1 MIYSSKQNSLIKTI
15 ASLKDKKGR
24 RDNGLYIAQ
33 GVKMVSEAI
42 KFNQEIE
49 YIVMAESFDA
59 SRLDCN
65 AKIIMVTDQVF
76 EYLTDEITPQGVF
89 AVIKIK
95 DSAPRKPSG
104 NAIVLD
110 GIQDP
115 GNLGTII
122 RTAVASNY
130 NDIYLIN
137 TVDAYSP
144 KVVRASMSGI
154 YSVNLYKCDY
164 DNIFEVLEGYD
175 IIVSDLDGD
184 NLFDFSPSKPFAI
197 VIGNEG
203 NGVSQQLRDKA
214 NKVLTIPMSDKIESL
229 NASVACA
236 LMMYN
241 LKY

>member
-1 MIYSSKQNSLIKTI
+1 
-15 ASLKDKKGR
+15 
-24 RDNGLYIAQ
+24 
-33 GVKMVSEAI
+33 MVSEAI

-59 SRLDCN
+59 NRLDCT
-65 AKIIMVTDQVF
+65 AKVITVTDQVF
-76 EYLTDEITPQGVF
+76 EYLTDEVTPQGVL

-95 DSAPRKPSG
+95 NVAPRNPIS

-122 RTAVASNY
+122 RTAVACDY
-130 NDIYLIN
+130 KDIYLIN

-154 YSVNLYKCDY
+154 YSINLYKCDY
-164 DNIFEVLEGYD
+164 DNLFEVLKGYD
-175 IIVSDLDGD
+175 LIVSDLDGD
-184 NLFDFSPSKPFAI
+184 NLFDFKPNKPFAI

-203 NGVSQQLRDKA
+203 NGVSEELKRRA
-214 NKVLTIPMSDKIESL
+214 NHVLTIPMSEKIESL
-229 NASVACA
+229 NASVAAA

-241 LKY
+241 LRY